1 IAPAVDADA
10 LVGPHY
16 RHRSRLLDDR
26 GAIDAVT
33 VEQLVAEIDR
43 HLRAATLEH
52 HPAARGGPRLRLRRL
67 GELRQ
72 RRLLASGDA
81 GDHEVDDLDGAV
93 RHVEAEARLM
103 QVMEALPQF
112 R

>member
-1 IAPAVDADA
+1 MPISRQIATMVDSRIVIVTMSMGGLLRDRGCSRLHHPQIAPAVDADA

-16 RHRSRLLDDR
+16 RHRGRLLDDR

-52 HPAARGGPRLRLRRL
+52 HPAARGGPRLRL
-67 GELRQ
+67 
-72 RRLLASGDA
+72 
-81 GDHEVDDLDGAV
+81 
-93 RHVEAEARLM
+93 
-103 QVMEALPQF
+103 
-112 R
+112 